1 MTVQDRGRDSERR
14 SGVDL
19 RWPAGLDRW
28 TRRRAARA
36 AVSSAAFASLLLVGL
51 GTVAHAKELS
61 RSEVEA
67 ISRSEARR
75 EFQRRNATGQNVPT
89 DLMQV
94 GPQGRPTTVNG
105 NGTTVTRNR

>member
-1 MTVQDRGRDSERR
+1 MTLRDH
-14 SGVDL
+14 G
-19 RWPAGLDRW
+19 P
-28 TRRRAARA
+28 AARA
-36 AVSSAAFASLLLVGL
+36 RSAVRAAMSCAVMASALLVGL
-51 GTVAHAKELS
+51 GAVAHARELS

-75 EFQRRNATGQNVPT
+75 EVRRRDMTGQNVPT
-89 DLMQV
+89 DLMRV

>member
-1 MTVQDRGRDSERR
+1 MTFRDNGAAAGGRST
-14 SGVDL
+14 V
-19 RWPAGLDRW
+19 
-28 TRRRAARA
+28 RAAISC
-36 AVSSAAFASLLLVGL
+36 AVMATTWLVGL
-51 GTVAHAKELS
+51 GTVVHARELS

-75 EFQRRNATGQNVPT
+75 EIRRRDMTGQNVPT

>member
-1 MTVQDRGRDSERR
+1 MTARQDRPETGARLARSSPCGSRRWAHGRS
-14 SGVDL
+14 
-19 RWPAGLDRW
+19 
-28 TRRRAARA
+28 ARA
-36 AVSSAAFASLLLVGL
+36 IVSCAVIATCLSTGL
-51 GTVAHAKELS
+51 GTGVHARELR

-75 EFQRRNATGQNVPT
+75 EIQRRETTGQNVPT
-89 DLMQV
+89 DVMRV

>member
-1 MTVQDRGRDSERR
+1 MTPRDHGPAAHAR
-14 SGVDL
+14 SV
-19 RWPAGLDRW
+19 
-28 TRRRAARA
+28 ARA
-36 AVSSAAFASLLLVGL
+36 AVSSAVIASALLVGL
-51 GTVAHAKELS
+51 GAVAHARELS

-75 EFQRRNATGQNVPT
+75 EIRRRDMTGQNVPT
-89 DLMQV
+89 DLMRV

>member
-1 MTVQDRGRDSERR
+1 MSY
-14 SGVDL
+14 
-19 RWPAGLDRW
+19 
-28 TRRRAARA
+28 
-36 AVSSAAFASLLLVGL
+36 AVIAFASFVGP
-51 GTVAHAKELS
+51 GAVVHARELS

-75 EFQRRNATGQNVPT
+75 EIRRRDITGQNVPT
-89 DLMQV
+89 DLMRV